1 MSQADKGRWPAN
13 VMLDEDAA
21 TMLDDQVGNRP
32 GCKSPSTAKPE
43 SKFRPGQGNYQG
55 QGPIYGD
62 DGGPS
67 RFFYTAKAS
76 RSERNKGLDGMPE
89 RHAPHGNHEG
99 RDLENPKNHLGG
111 LQGSK
116 AQNFHPTVKPIT
128 LMRWLCRL
136 VTPPGGTILDPF
148 NGSGSTGCAAVLEG
162 FRYLGFELDQ
172 DFVDIS
178 IRRIDHWTP
187 AS

>member
-1 MSQADKGRWPAN
+1 
-13 VMLDEDAA
+13 MLDCDIPRDWLIYFDATEHTVRSPDSAA
-21 TMLDDQVGNRP
+21 TMLDEQSGASKSTKGKPRKSQVP
-32 GCKSPSTAKPE
+32 GD
-43 SKFRPGQGNYQG
+43 G
-55 QGPIYGD
+55 YGMTHTGAEYD
-62 DGGPS
+62 DAGGAS

-76 RSERNKGLDGMPE
+76 RKERGE
-89 RHAPHGNHEG
+89 GN
-99 RDLENPKNHLGG
+99 N
-111 LQGSK
+111 
-116 AQNFHPTVKPIT
+116 HPTVKPIT

-162 FRYLGFELDQ
+162 FSYLGFELDQ

>member
-76 RSERNKGLDGMPE
+76 RKERGE
-89 RHAPHGNHEG
+89 GN
-99 RDLENPKNHLGG
+99 N
-111 LQGSK
+111 
-116 AQNFHPTVKPIT
+116 HPTVKPIT